1 MLLYFVAEASHFF
14 FLRNIFTLF
23 GINTNILILF
33 VLTIVSIYDFV
44 YLRKKYEFE
53 DVEYPLHNNK
63 MYFLEQVLWHC
74 WSFLGVWSCSLE
86 KLMQSSQCYWLRR
99 SALEIRWDQLM
110 ARFAEWGI
118 YSENQSLIECVRCP
132 SAVVGIY
139 SAITVSKNESDF

>member
-1 MLLYFVAEASHFF
+1 M
-14 FLRNIFTLF
+14 
-23 GINTNILILF
+23 
-33 VLTIVSIYDFV
+33 IVSIYDFV

-118 YSENQSLIECVRCP
+118 YSENQSLIKCVRCP

>member
-14 FLRNIFTLF
+14 FLRNIFTLS

-74 WSFLGVWSCSLE
+74 WSFLGV
-86 KLMQSSQCYWLRR
+86 
-99 SALEIRWDQLM
+99 
-110 ARFAEWGI
+110 
-118 YSENQSLIECVRCP
+118 
-132 SAVVGIY
+132 
-139 SAITVSKNESDF
+139 